1 MSCWTFLGIEPTED
15 EGEIK
20 RVYLEMLPL
29 YHPEEDPDGFR
40 KLRMALEE
48 ALREAEQII
57 LYGAGQL
64 GRRAATKLLEMGLE
78 EKILFAAETTGDGTG
93 KLFHFPVKNAREIL
107 PCKDTALVLVAAG
120 RKNSPQIIRYLEG
133 LGITNYLGVENL
145 HLWY

>member
-48 ALREAEQII
+48 ALREAQRGDPGFSEK
-57 LYGAGQL
+57 G
-64 GRRAATKLLEMGLE
+64 GRSLFGL
-78 EKILFAAETTGDGTG
+78 
-93 KLFHFPVKNAREIL
+93 
-107 PCKDTALVLVAAG
+107 
-120 RKNSPQIIRYLEG
+120 
-133 LGITNYLGVENL
+133 
-145 HLWY
+145 

>member
-48 ALREAEQII
+48 ALREAQRLKQEREN
-57 LYGAGQL
+57 GDSGFCESEML
-64 GRRAATKLLEMGLE
+64 GRGEIQDFLKRRKKSIRIMNAAYVRRS
-78 EKILFAAETTGDGTG
+78 G
-93 KLFHFPVKNAREIL
+93 KMFFLCRFVRTWRARERQGGPFL
-107 PCKDTALVLVAAG
+107 DF
-120 RKNSPQIIRYLEG
+120 
-133 LGITNYLGVENL
+133 
-145 HLWY
+145 